1 MIAGIRGNLQDI
13 STPELAASK
22 SNNITK
28 ILVNWENLATWAY
41 PRGLK
46 CPRKYNQ
53 ARLPQQPNNNLRR
66 LEFQPKHSSSLLG
79 RTMPGQS
86 EKQQEESRQLPR
98 LVE

>member
-1 MIAGIRGNLQDI
+1 M
-13 STPELAASK
+13 
-22 SNNITK
+22 
-28 ILVNWENLATWAY
+28 ATWAY

-46 CPRKYNQ
+46 FPRKYNQ

-66 LEFQPKHSSSLLG
+66 LEFQPKHSLLG

-86 EKQQEESRQLPR
+86 EREQEESRQLSK